1 MPTPMLRLQQFVGI
15 DFAELGEILE
25 DCKDGLGSE
34 VDLRFRPL
42 GRTRGRLPGMPPPV
56 ISRERLGHAVEFG
69 PFASYINEFSRGTAV
84 GAGLRMKNSA
94 QNSVVRSA
102 FPAVDDH
109 R

>member
-1 MPTPMLRLQQFVGI
+1 MLRLQQFVGI

-25 DCKDGLGSE
+25 DCKDGPGSE
-34 VDLRFRPL
+34 VDLRFQAIGENARKIA
-42 GRTRGRLPGMPPPV
+42 GMPPPV